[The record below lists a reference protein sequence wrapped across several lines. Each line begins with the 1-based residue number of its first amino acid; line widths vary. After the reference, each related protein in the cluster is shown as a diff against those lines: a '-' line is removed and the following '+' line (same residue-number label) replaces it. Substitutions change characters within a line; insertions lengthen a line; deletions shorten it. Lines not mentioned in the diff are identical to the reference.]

1 MAKKK
6 EISEFSKKS
15 KRILYALIWLG
26 AFSPVFL
33 ITSLFIFQSED
44 ELPSIE
50 VLENPPELLASVVLA
65 DDGRTELGRYWTVNR
80 SSVDYKDISPF
91 VIDALVSTED
101 ERFHEHAG
109 IDFRALLRAVV
120 NLGSA
125 GGASTISQQLAKL
138 LFTLQERENIAELR
152 AQGKPVPPSPSGKI
166 GRLMKRV
173 KEKIKENIIA
183 LRLEERY
190 TKEEIITMYLNQFDF
205 IYNAV
210 GIKNASRVYFNK
222 TPLELDKS
230 EAAMLVGMV
239 KNPDLYNPYTYQI
252 RNYRSKIAG
261 WEDKPESEVTDLE
274 IRSRKTKDSLRAHN
288 RRNQALYQWLK
299 NSERG
304 NPGLISKISREEY
317 DEFKNKHLDID
328 YQRVDHKEG
337 LAPYFRESLRA
348 DLKKLFNEKNEDG
361 TFKIKKSDG
370 SKYNVYSDGLKIYTT
385 INADL
390 QQYAEYALK
399 RHLREGLQDKFTK
412 NNRRNRNFPFTNDIG
427 TETVEL
433 LMNSG
438 RKQSDRYRN
447 MKAGGISNETI
458 IKSFEVPTPMKVFS
472 WKGEIDTVMTPNDSI
487 RYYKNLLH
495 AGLISIEPSTGFV
508 KAWVG
513 GADFKHFAFDHVKL
527 GKRQVGST
535 IKPIVYATAMEMR
548 KVKPCTK
555 FVEGTSYCVDV
566 YDKNGQQAK
575 QWCPE
580 GDINRKDGSAPTVS
594 WGLRNSNNPV
604 TVAVMSQMGGYA
616 GPMTISKILKGLDIE
631 LRPEDE
637 VPSMCLGIMD
647 LSLFQMIGAQAMFV
661 NQGMFVRPSTIL
673 RIEDRNGNVIYNA
686 EPHVKEVLSPNV
698 AHETLKMM
706 KGVVTAG
713 TAARLRSNRYEYAG
727 FTMPMAGKTGT
738 TQNNSDG
745 WYFGLT
751 PDLVTGVWVGAEDRA
766 VHFKYT
772 DDGQGARMAMPIF
785 GYYMKKAYANKKLNL
800 SIDDFPEPAGYNPL
814 QFSCDD
820 PTNETPPDIDL

>member
-138 LFTLQERENIAELR
+138 LFTLQEREKIAELR

-317 DEFKNKHLDID
+317 DEFKNRHLDID

-361 TFKIKKSDG
+361 TFKIQKSDG

-566 YDKNGQQAK
+566 YDENGQQAK

-647 LSLFQMIGAQAMFV
+647 LSLFEMIGAQAMFV

-800 SIDDFPEPAGYNPL
+800 SIDDFPEPAGYDPL

-820 PTNETPPDIDL
+820 STNETPPDIDL

>member
-152 AQGKPVPPSPSGKI
+152 AQGKPVPPSPRGKI

-604 TVAVMSQMGGYA
+604 TVAVMSQMG
-616 GPMTISKILKGLDIE
+616 
-631 LRPEDE
+631 
-637 VPSMCLGIMD
+637 
-647 LSLFQMIGAQAMFV
+647 
-661 NQGMFVRPSTIL
+661 
-673 RIEDRNGNVIYNA
+673 DR
-686 EPHVKEVLSPNV
+686 KS
-698 AHETLKMM
+698 
-706 KGVVTAG
+706 VV
-713 TAARLRSNRYEYAG
+713 
-727 FTMPMAGKTGT
+727 
-738 TQNNSDG
+738 
-745 WYFGLT
+745 
-751 PDLVTGVWVGAEDRA
+751 
-766 VHFKYT
+766 
-772 DDGQGARMAMPIF
+772 
-785 GYYMKKAYANKKLNL
+785 
-800 SIDDFPEPAGYNPL
+800 
-814 QFSCDD
+814 
-820 PTNETPPDIDL
+820 

>member
-317 DEFKNKHLDID
+317 DEFKNRHLDID

-361 TFKIKKSDG
+361 TFKIQKSDG

-800 SIDDFPEPAGYNPL
+800 SIDDFPEPAGYDPL

-820 PTNETPPDIDL
+820 STNETPPDIDL